1 MPISPISPRISSL
14 DIVATLSSLIT
25 DVAFSPVILNSGCVS
40 SIMISV
46 GPCSHGSLED
56 IKATTTSFSL
66 SSSTNAGLNLVVVRF
81 VNGNGIRTILP
92 FNDT

>member
-1 MPISPISPRISSL
+1 VGFLFLCVYRKLLCDGCSMNSL
-14 DIVATLSSLIT
+14 NGL
-25 DVAFSPVILNSGCVS
+25 PVWV
-40 SIMISV
+40 
-46 GPCSHGSLED
+46 

-66 SSSTNAGLNLVVVRF
+66 SSSANAGLNLVMVRF

>member
-1 MPISPISPRISSL
+1 MVSFAHLDVCGFLVSLRIENCLRDGCSMNSL
-14 DIVATLSSLIT
+14 NGL
-25 DVAFSPVILNSGCVS
+25 PVWV
-40 SIMISV
+40 
-46 GPCSHGSLED
+46 

-66 SSSTNAGLNLVVVRF
+66 SSSANAGLNLVMVRF